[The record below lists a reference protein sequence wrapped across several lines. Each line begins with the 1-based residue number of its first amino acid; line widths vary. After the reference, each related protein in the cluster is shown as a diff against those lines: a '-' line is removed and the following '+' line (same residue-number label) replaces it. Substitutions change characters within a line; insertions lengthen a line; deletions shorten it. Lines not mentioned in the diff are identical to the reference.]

1 MTTSSSEGIE
11 LTNDELT
18 VLSHE
23 SRYAALN
30 VGRLICVEPN
40 VLAASRNTD
49 RNDRL
54 KVQSSNVTQR
64 PA

>member
-23 SRYAALN
+23 SRYAALH
-30 VGRLICVEPN
+30 VDRLICVEPN
-40 VLAASRNTD
+40 VLVASQNTD
-49 RNDRL
+49 RNNRP
-54 KVQSSNVTQR
+54 KAQSSNVTQR